1 MEILVKSRQCKPLDQ
16 GLIADRLLG
25 CARLP
30 SLGSIDRVLRELV
43 NAEQCF
49 TSQVAD
55 VIRRDPSMTTRL
67 LRLVNSVY
75 FGLAVPVSSIEDA
88 VFYLGVRQVRQLA
101 MVTPVI
107 EDLQKMGCGAQFTW
121 HAFWQH
127 CVGVAILTPE
137 ILGDVQSSTDET
149 DYVSGL
155 LHDVGKIVMG
165 AIFPQHFAEIREA
178 VESSRRCLLEIES
191 EILGMNHTELGAMYL
206 RNHHLPAVTIKVA
219 QFHHEPELAGEHRR
233 YVAAVQIADLLV
245 RRAGIGDSGNPILEG
260 EEDSSGASG
269 WKILFPQNTEQERAM
284 AQANLDRSLERL
296 PAILEG
302 LV

>member
-1 MEILVKSRQCKPLDQ
+1 MEILVKTRHCKPLDQ
-16 GLIADRLLG
+16 GIIADRLLG

-107 EDLQKMGCGAQFTW
+107 EDLQKMGCGPQFT
-121 HAFWQH
+121 
-127 CVGVAILTPE
+127 
-137 ILGDVQSSTDET
+137 
-149 DYVSGL
+149 
-155 LHDVGKIVMG
+155 
-165 AIFPQHFAEIREA
+165 
-178 VESSRRCLLEIES
+178 
-191 EILGMNHTELGAMYL
+191 
-206 RNHHLPAVTIKVA
+206 
-219 QFHHEPELAGEHRR
+219 
-233 YVAAVQIADLLV
+233 
-245 RRAGIGDSGNPILEG
+245 
-260 EEDSSGASG
+260 
-269 WKILFPQNTEQERAM
+269 
-284 AQANLDRSLERL
+284 
-296 PAILEG
+296 
-302 LV
+302 

>member
-1 MEILVKSRQCKPLDQ
+1 MDILVKTRHCKPLEKHV
-16 GLIADRLLG
+16 IADRLLG

-30 SLGSIDRVLRELV
+30 SLGSIDKVLRELV
-43 NAEQCF
+43 NAERCF

-75 FGLAVPVSSIEDA
+75 FGLSVPVSSIEDA

-107 EDLQKMGCGAQFTW
+107 EDLQKLGGSSQFTW

-137 ILGDVQSSTDET
+137 ILGDVQTSTDET

-178 VESSRRCLLEIES
+178 SEEHRRDLLETET
-191 EILGMNHTELGAMYL
+191 EILGLNHCDLGAMYL
-206 RNHHLPAVTIKVA
+206 RNHHLPEVTIKVA
-219 QFHHEPELAGEHRR
+219 QFHHQPELAGEQRR

-245 RRAGIGDSGNPILEG
+245 RHASIGDSGNPMTVTES
-260 EEDSSGASG
+260 DSASASG

-284 AQANLDRSLERL
+284 AQANLSRSLERL